1 MGSTTS
7 NTHYLRYNVILL
19 GKTGSGK
26 SASGNTILGKKSF
39 FSKKTFKSV
48 TQDVTME
55 RIIFNGVTLDVYDTP
70 GLFNTETSD
79 EKVLAKWQP
88 LLQRDEATCTVILL
102 VINIGR
108 FTQEDKEAVLLIE
121 DFIPERLVQNTW
133 ILFTRG
139 DELESEDLTIEQFIE
154 DTEELK
160 KLVQKFH
167 NRYHVFNNNSQSPN
181 QVQKLINKIKE
192 TAQIVCKYISCI
204 SVSITQS
211 FSNLIY
217 FLFCPSNKKKTVL
230 STTRVQ
236 KWNECNEMYSITVQ

>member
-19 GKTGSGK
+19 GKTGTGK

-48 TQDVTME
+48 TRDVKME
-55 RIIFNGVTLDVYDTP
+55 RVISNGVTLYVYDTP
-70 GLFNTETSD
+70 GLVNTETSD

-88 LLQRDEATCTVILL
+88 LLQRVEATCTVILL

-139 DELESEDLTIEQFIE
+139 DKLESEDLTIEQLIE

-204 SVSITQS
+204 SVSITVI
-211 FSNLIY
+211 F
-217 FLFCPSNKKKTVL
+217 
-230 STTRVQ
+230 
-236 KWNECNEMYSITVQ
+236 